1 MKIRS
6 LDQLDSFLD
15 EELSWRK
22 KELTTLMNN
31 FISSNEKQKDH
42 YLRVAIFLI
51 YSHWEG
57 FIKRAAEAY
66 LEYIS
71 NQKIKFNLLN
81 SNFLA
86 LALEDHLDNSFS
98 TSIYH
103 KKNIVDFVL
112 NELGNHHFTYK
123 KGQISAQNNL
133 KFEVLEKICTILGVD
148 GTAMDIDIVWLDDRL
163 LKYRNEVAH
172 GERLI
177 KERIPFELV
186 DLKSKIQNS
195 LDIFKNIV
203 SNAACQ
209 KSYLKQ
215 QVI

>member
-6 LDQLDSFLD
+6 LDELDTFLD

-31 FISSNEKQKDH
+31 FASSKEKQKDH
-42 YLRVAIFLI
+42 YLRVAIFII
-51 YSHWEG
+51 YAHWEG
-57 FIKRAAEAY
+57 FIKKAAEAY
-66 LEYIS
+66 LEYVS

-86 LALEDHLDNSFS
+86 LALENHLENGFS
-98 TSIYH
+98 INSIYH

-112 NELGNHHFTYK
+112 DELGNHHFVYK
-123 KGQISAQNNL
+123 KGQINTQSNL
-133 KFEVLEKICTILGVD
+133 NFEVLEKICTILGVD
-148 GTAMDIDIVWLDDRL
+148 KTMMNLDIVWLDDRL
-163 LKYRNEVAH
+163 LKYRNEIAH
-172 GERLI
+172 GERLM
-177 KERIPFELV
+177 KEKIPFKLE
-186 DLKSKIQNS
+186 DLKIKIQNS

-209 KSYLKQ
+209 KSYLK
-215 QVI
+215 